1 MSGNGIFSL
10 GLIGPMLLLFV
21 GPVAIGLLF
30 SGLAIF
36 VRLRA
41 TSELSSGESQSQ
53 IDSSIAVLTISVL
66 LSVGGVIIFR
76 NGMYGTGTM
85 LAIAGMFLLWP
96 VSAVLAVRGRG
107 VGRSVLLIGHS
118 LIALFVIVL
127 LLSVLIHVY

>member
-1 MSGNGIFSL
+1 
-10 GLIGPMLLLFV
+10 
-21 GPVAIGLLF
+21 
-30 SGLAIF
+30 
-36 VRLRA
+36 
-41 TSELSSGESQSQ
+41 
-53 IDSSIAVLTISVL
+53 
-66 LSVGGVIIFR
+66 
-76 NGMYGTGTM
+76 MYGTGTM

>member
-66 LSVGGVIIFR
+66 LSVGGGIIFR

-85 LAIAGMFLLWP
+85 LAIAGI
-96 VSAVLAVRGRG
+96 AVLAVRGRG